1 MRGRART
8 GELVVAKKF
17 VGNLAELVGSKT
29 DGCEHRREVLVGGGA
44 LPVDMHTTTVV
55 LLGFPPLLILWKAVQ
70 DDAAVN
76 WIETVTMMAIFSLTI
91 YFLAAHG

>member
-1 MRGRART
+1 MCSVIMIAAFSQLGL
-8 GELVVAKKF
+8 GEAAF
-17 VGNLAELVGSKT
+17 EI
-29 DGCEHRREVLVGGGA
+29 GA
-44 LPVDMHTTTVV
+44 LPIDLQTTMVV

-76 WIETVTMMAIFSLTI
+76 WIETVTMLAIFSLTI